1 MTGDDVKKDIIGTL
15 GAADSAPQSHDSND
29 NMNTDVRAGRLPTL
43 SRSER
48 ARARPLYILLT
59 VSPNDRGANTDG
71 AHIRARGDAC
81 LHSTPDTFVD
91 SKPHTFA
98 RVYVPMFLTARQSG
112 ATGG

>member
-48 ARARPLYILLT
+48 AGHTPLCLVYST
-59 VSPNDRGANTDG
+59 VPFDRWGKSSA
-71 AHIRARGDAC
+71 AHIRARDTVPHVYHVGDGIQTGCA
-81 LHSTPDTFVD
+81 
-91 SKPHTFA
+91 TFA
-98 RVYVPMFLTARQSG
+98 ADNSQ
-112 ATGG
+112 